1 MTDAPKD
8 QPTDA
13 LADRYGRRSDG
24 RRFPLALVMAVILG
38 VPFLVWLA
46 WVVWI
51 QANPAVQSTERSFT
65 VVDEHLAVANVQVTL
80 ADDAVDPT
88 CRIRALAADKQPVGE
103 LQFTPVDGD
112 NEVEIRTER
121 KATAVELIGCVAE
134 GQTSPR

>member
-1 MTDAPKD
+1 
-8 QPTDA
+8 
-13 LADRYGRRSDG
+13 
-24 RRFPLALVMAVILG
+24 MAVLLG

-51 QANPAVQSTERSFT
+51 QANPAVQSTERNFT
-65 VVDEHLAVANVQVTL
+65 IVDEHLAVAHVEVTL

-103 LQFTPVDGD
+103 VQFTPVDGD

-121 KATAVELIGCVAE
+121 KATAVELIGCLAE
-134 GQTSPR
+134 GQKSPR